1 MGIRETADPFE
12 LFGTWYGEVQESDI
26 KEPTAVCLATADAD
40 GAPAA
45 RMVLLK
51 DWSRDGFVFYTN
63 LESDKGR
70 ALRANPKAA
79 LLFYWM
85 PFGRQVRVQG
95 DVEQVTD
102 EEADAYFASRARQS
116 RIGAWA
122 SKQSRPMSDRYELER
137 RGGALWP
144 EIRHRRGTPAAA
156 LVGLS
161 GRAAA
166 HRVLAGR
173 KIPPASA
180 SCLYPRWRGVD
191 DAVAFPVNSRRTRC
205 GRGYARGVR
214 RSNMRVHTLYVVD
227 WGAPEGSGPSRHE
240 P

>member
-1 MGIRETADPFE
+1 
-12 LFGTWYGEVQESDI
+12 
-26 KEPTAVCLATADAD
+26 
-40 GAPAA
+40 
-45 RMVLLK
+45 MVLLK

-137 RGGALWP
+137 RVARYGLKYATGEVPRPPHWSGFRVVPQRIEFWQEGKFRLHQRLVYTRDGGEWTTQWL
-144 EIRHRRGTPAAA
+144 
-156 LVGLS
+156 
-161 GRAAA
+161 
-166 HRVLAGR
+166 
-173 KIPPASA
+173 
-180 SCLYPRWRGVD
+180 
-191 DAVAFPVNSRRTRC
+191 FP
-205 GRGYARGVR
+205 
-214 RSNMRVHTLYVVD
+214 
-227 WGAPEGSGPSRHE
+227 
-240 P
+240 

>member
-137 RGGALWP
+137 RVARYGLKYATGEVPRPPHWSGFRVVPQRIEFWQEGKFRLHQRLVYTRDGGEWTTQWL
-144 EIRHRRGTPAAA
+144 
-156 LVGLS
+156 
-161 GRAAA
+161 
-166 HRVLAGR
+166 
-173 KIPPASA
+173 
-180 SCLYPRWRGVD
+180 
-191 DAVAFPVNSRRTRC
+191 FP
-205 GRGYARGVR
+205 
-214 RSNMRVHTLYVVD
+214 
-227 WGAPEGSGPSRHE
+227 
-240 P
+240 